1 MNIILFGPPGAGKG
15 TQSQKI
21 AKKFN
26 LHQVST
32 GDLLR
37 NEIKNK
43 SDVGKKIEQII
54 SQGDFVTD
62 DIVNKILK
70 KVIINPLYRNRIIF
84 DGYPRNITQ
93 AENLEIM
100 LNADN
105 QSINFILFLKVNR
118 EIIEKRILGR
128 IICEKCNKTFNEYLT
143 KEEIENHKCGKNYL
157 KKRKDDNLE
166 TIISRYDEYV
176 KKTKPVLKYY
186 KKNFNFHEI
195 DGNDNIN
202 EISNKIGVI
211 LSNLSN

>member
-70 KVIINPLYRNRIIF
+70 TVIINPLYRNRNIF
-84 DGYPRNITQ
+84 DGYPRNTTQ
-93 AENLEIM
+93 AESLEIM
-100 LNADN
+100 LNSDN

-166 TIISRYDEYV
+166 TIINRYDEYV
-176 KKTKPVLKYY
+176 KKTKPVLDFFSQRSY
-186 KKNFNFHEI
+186 FHEI
-195 DGNDNIN
+195 DGSQKIH
-202 EISNKIGVI
+202 EITSKIEQI
-211 LSNLSN
+211 LTV

>member
-43 SDVGKKIEQII
+43 SDIGNKIEQII

-70 KVIINPLYRNRIIF
+70 TVIINPLYRNRNIF
-84 DGYPRNITQ
+84 DGYPRNTTQ
-93 AENLEIM
+93 AESLEIM
-100 LNADN
+100 LNSDN

-166 TIISRYDEYV
+166 TIINRYDEYV
-176 KKTKPVLKYY
+176 KKTKPVLDFFSQRSY
-186 KKNFNFHEI
+186 FHEI
-195 DGNDNIN
+195 DGSQKIH
-202 EISNKIGVI
+202 EITSKIEQI
-211 LSNLSN
+211 LTV

>member
-43 SDVGKKIEQII
+43 SYIGNKIEKII

-70 KVIINPLYRNRIIF
+70 TVIINPLYRNRNIF
-84 DGYPRNITQ
+84 DGYPRNTTQ
-93 AENLEIM
+93 AKSLEIM
-100 LNADN
+100 LNSDN

-118 EIIEKRILGR
+118 EIIEKRFLGR

-143 KEEIENHKCGKNYL
+143 KEEIEKHKCGKNYL

-166 TIISRYDEYV
+166 TIINRYDEYV
-176 KKTKPVLKYY
+176 KKTKPVLDFFSQRSY
-186 KKNFNFHEI
+186 FHEI
-195 DGNDNIN
+195 DGSQKIH
-202 EISNKIGVI
+202 EITSKIEQI
-211 LSNLSN
+211 LTV

>member
-1 MNIILFGPPGAGKG
+1 VNIILFGPPGAGKG

-54 SQGDFVTD
+54 SQGDFVND

-70 KVIINPLYRNRIIF
+70 TVIINPLYRNRIIF

-93 AENLEIM
+93 AESLEIM
-100 LNADN
+100 LNSDN
-105 QSINFILFLKVNR
+105 QPINFILFLKVNR

-166 TIISRYDEYV
+166 TIINRYDEYV
-176 KKTKPVLKYY
+176 KKTKPVLDFFSQRSY
-186 KKNFNFHEI
+186 FHEI
-195 DGNDNIN
+195 DGSQKIH
-202 EISNKIGVI
+202 EITSKIEQI
-211 LSNLSN
+211 LTV

>member
-15 TQSQKI
+15 TQAKKI

-43 SDVGKKIEQII
+43 SDIGKKIEQII

-70 KVIINPLYRNRIIF
+70 TVIINPLYRNRNIF
-84 DGYPRNITQ
+84 DGYPRNTTQ
-93 AENLEIM
+93 AESLEIM
-100 LNADN
+100 LNSDN

-166 TIISRYDEYV
+166 TIINRYDEYV
-176 KKTKPVLKYY
+176 KKTKPVLDFFSKRSY
-186 KKNFNFHEI
+186 FHEI
-195 DGNDNIN
+195 DGSQKIH
-202 EISNKIGVI
+202 EITSKIEQI
-211 LSNLSN
+211 LTV

>member
-1 MNIILFGPPGAGKG
+1 VNIILFGPPGAGKG

-43 SDVGKKIEQII
+43 SDIGKKIEQII

-70 KVIINPLYRNRIIF
+70 TVIINPLYRNRNIF
-84 DGYPRNITQ
+84 DGYPRNTTQ
-93 AENLEIM
+93 AESLEIM
-100 LNADN
+100 LNSDN

-166 TIISRYDEYV
+166 TIINRYDEYV
-176 KKTKPVLKYY
+176 KKTKPVLDFFSQRSY
-186 KKNFNFHEI
+186 FHEI
-195 DGNDNIN
+195 DGSQKIH
-202 EISNKIGVI
+202 EITSKIEQI
-211 LSNLSN
+211 LTV